1 MAVTIIT
8 GSSTGIGLATAI
20 AMGRA
25 GHIVYATMRTPEKA
39 TELKSIL
46 SQEKLPV
53 QILALDV
60 DQDHSVKT
68 VVRQVLSE
76 QGRIDVLVN
85 NAGIAPVGH
94 VEELPFSEFK
104 STMETNYFGALRCI
118 QAVLPGMRKQKS
130 GCIINVSSVAGR
142 VAFASQAP
150 YAASKWAL
158 EALSEILAQEVK
170 MHGIRVALVEP
181 GIIQTPIFGKLTEI
195 PTGSHYPHAKRLHAL
210 FAASLQNPV
219 SPFVVGEQIRDI
231 VDSGS
236 WQLRY
241 PTGPDSKPY
250 LNWRASISDEEWID
264 RASVSDADWIASMK
278 KEFGMDI
285 KL

>member
-1 MAVTIIT
+1 GGLMAVTIIT

-39 TELKSIL
+39 AELNSIL

-53 QILALDV
+53 HILGLDV

-104 STMETNYFGALRCI
+104 NTMETNYFGALRCI

-150 YAASKWAL
+150 Y
-158 EALSEILAQEVK
+158 
-170 MHGIRVALVEP
+170 
-181 GIIQTPIFGKLTEI
+181 
-195 PTGSHYPHAKRLHAL
+195 
-210 FAASLQNPV
+210 
-219 SPFVVGEQIRDI
+219 
-231 VDSGS
+231 
-236 WQLRY
+236 
-241 PTGPDSKPY
+241 
-250 LNWRASISDEEWID
+250 
-264 RASVSDADWIASMK
+264 
-278 KEFGMDI
+278 
-285 KL
+285 